1 MLVSPEIFVFLLDIV
16 DSEATYMAYV
26 TMDKDLYFSSDLL
39 EYGNEEI
46 KNENID
52 EEHVKSQENV
62 SDCCFCYLI

>member
-1 MLVSPEIFVFLLDIV
+1 
-16 DSEATYMAYV
+16 MAYI
-26 TMDKDLYFSSDLL
+26 TMDEDLYFSSDLL